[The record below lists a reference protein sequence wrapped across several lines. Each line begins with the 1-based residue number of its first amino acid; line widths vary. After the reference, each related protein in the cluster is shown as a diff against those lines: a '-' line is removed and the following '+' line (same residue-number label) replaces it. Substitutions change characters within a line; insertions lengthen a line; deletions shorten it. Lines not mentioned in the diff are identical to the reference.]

1 MSLERTLLVVL
12 ATWFLLGLAG
22 CQREGSPTEPEG
34 SAQATPLKS
43 AKLEIKDDT
52 PHLLLTWVD
61 EQGDFHV
68 VQKPSQVPD
77 AGKKQVR
84 VVDTRSED
92 GTRDWVYVANLT
104 QKRPDGTYSVD
115 TMPRAKWDEIG
126 AKRRKTRLEALAPS
140 AAPVTPSAA
149 PAPKGSAPPKSGP
162 AAGTGLTAIVYGAD
176 WCKPCHSAEAYL
188 KQRGVHVVMKDI
200 DNSDAARA
208 EMQKKLDR
216 AGMGGA
222 QIPIIDMMGQLLVGY
237 SPTALDRAISTAR
250 KATTL

>member
-1 MSLERTLLVVL
+1 MSLARTLLVVL
-12 ATWFLLGLAG
+12 ATWLFLGLAG
-22 CQREGSPTEPEG
+22 CQHESSPTGPGE
-34 SAQATPLKS
+34 SAQAEPPKS

-52 PHLLLTWVD
+52 PDLLLTWVD

-77 AGKKQVR
+77 AGRKQVR
-84 VVDTRSED
+84 VVDTRRED
-92 GTRDWVYVANLT
+92 GTTDWVYVANLT
-104 QKRPDGTYSVD
+104 QKQADGTYSVE

-126 AKRRKTRLEALAPS
+126 AERRKTRMEALAPS
-140 AAPVTPSAA
+140 APSAMPSAA
-149 PAPKGSAPPKSGP
+149 PAPKDSAPPRSDR
-162 AAGTGLTAIVYGAD
+162 AAATALTAIVYGAD
-176 WCKPCHSAEAYL
+176 WCKPCHAAEAYL

-237 SPTALDRAISTAR
+237 SPAALDRAISTAR

>member
-1 MSLERTLLVVL
+1 MRLKRAFLIVL
-12 ATWFLLGLAG
+12 SAWLCLGLPA
-22 CQREGSPTEPEG
+22 CQRESSRAELAG
-34 SAQATPLKS
+34 SAQAEPPAS
-43 AKLEIKDDT
+43 PKLEIKDDT

-68 VQKPSQVPD
+68 VQKPSQVPE

-84 VVDTRSED
+84 VVDTRRED

-104 QKRPDGTYSVD
+104 QKRADGTYSIEA
-115 TMPRAKWDEIG
+115 MPRAKWDEIG
-126 AKRRKTRLEALAPS
+126 AERRKTRMEALAPS
-140 AAPVTPSAA
+140 AAPASPSA
-149 PAPKGSAPPKSGP
+149 SAKDSASPKSEP
-162 AAGTGLTAIVYGAD
+162 AAARLTAIVYGAD
-176 WCKPCHSAEAYL
+176 WCKPCHAAEAYL

-222 QIPIIDMMGQLLVGY
+222 QIPIIDIVGQLLVGY

-250 KATTL
+250 KSTTL